1 MSDTETSPEAAPN
14 SPTYAASVPLPL
26 RFTSRGLI
34 IAALLLMAFYFVVY
48 VVYAANLIQFPYDY
62 DQGEG
67 FELVDTLMFSQ
78 GKWPYQD
85 VEPYPFY
92 SSNYPPVFHLMAVPF
107 AWVFGPAYWYGRL
120 LGFLG
125 TLVTASAIGYAVLRD
140 GRERTGRGQMAV
152 AALAGLAFLAS
163 NVIYHIGPL
172 FRQHA
177 TMVMFETLAV
187 VVLAGLPANFPI
199 IAKDQNGKGWG
210 RRLALVFALLIV
222 AGYTKQLAAFTAIAV
237 LAWLF
242 LRNPRRAVLWGIGF
256 AVVGGAIFAW
266 MTWATGGEWWR
277 QAILANVN
285 QIRFDQV
292 EGLFR
297 LWFSLHGFLIIPALI
312 VVIYE
317 LYFDRISIYSVWFVV
332 VTALGG
338 ASSGTWGGGD
348 SYFAT
353 SIAALCILSGI
364 FASRTLHGGWTFYNN
379 VYQRFF
385 IAPLR
390 RFAPVIAAV
399 GLLIIPVIYLGYG
412 RAVLHMPTTGAVFAP
427 LADTL
432 GLTANASN
440 NEAAAGGGNFYDSA
454 GRIAGGYADIGHLT
468 TAADLAAGD
477 RIVEIIREQYAATG
491 KPPLSEEA
499 AFNLVAGFDVVTNPT
514 QLLNVWLRG
523 LYDGS
528 VLIDMIKRQEFGVI
542 ILRAQFYPEPV
553 LLAISEFYET
563 TAVIGMNGFDY
574 IIKTPKTLNTE

>member
-1 MSDTETSPEAAPN
+1 MKLVH
-14 SPTYAASVPLPL
+14 AASVPLPL
-26 RFTSRGLI
+26 RYISRVLLA
-34 IAALLLMAFYFVVY
+34 AALLLMAFYFVVY
-48 VVYAANLIQFPYDY
+48 AVYAGNLIQFPYDY

-78 GKWPYQD
+78 GKWPYQN

-107 AWVFGPAYWYGRL
+107 AWAFGPAYWYGRL

-140 GRERTGRGQMAV
+140 GRERTGRGQMGV

-187 VVLAGLPANFPI
+187 VVLAGLPASFSRAENGAQGRAKR
-199 IAKDQNGKGWG
+199 IA
-210 RRLALVFALLIV
+210 LCFALLII

-237 LAWLF
+237 LVWLF
-242 LRNPRRAVLWGIGF
+242 IRNPRRAVLWGMGF

-266 MTWATGGEWWR
+266 MTWATDGEWWR

-297 LWFSLHGFLIIPALI
+297 LWFGLHGFLIIPAVL

-317 LYFDRISIYSVWFVV
+317 LYFDRISVYSVWFIV

-338 ASSGTWGGGD
+338 AASGTWGGGD

-364 FASRTLHGGWTFYNN
+364 FASRMLAGGWTFYDN
-379 VYQRFF
+379 VYHRVL

-390 RFAPVIAAV
+390 RIAPIILASGLVIV
-399 GLLIIPVIYLGYG
+399 PLLYLGYG

-427 LADTL
+427 LANAL
-432 GLTANASN
+432 NLTANASST
-440 NEAAAGGGNFYDSA
+440 EAAAGGGNFYDSA

-468 TAADLAAGD
+468 TAADLAAGN
-477 RIVEIIREQYAATG
+477 RIVEIIREQYDATG

-499 AFNLVAGFDVVTNPT
+499 GFNLVAGFDVVTNPT

-528 VLIDMIKRQEFGVI
+528 ELIGMIERQEFGVI

-563 TAVIGMNGFDY
+563 VDVIGMNGFDY
-574 IIKTPKTLNTE
+574 IIKAPKSVD